1 MQSKTSTILSSH
13 LRKRWS
19 EPRLVIGFIFQD
31 VRWADTDLQGAP
43 LSTPQINTRE
53 AVVPLQKGEK
63 RETEASFTQ

>member
-19 EPRLVIGFIFQD
+19 GPRLVIGFIFQD
-31 VRWADTDLQGAP
+31 VRWADIQGAP

-53 AVVPLQKGEK
+53 AVVPPRKGEE
-63 RETEASFTQ
+63 RETEAQTTFTQ